1 MTDLKE
7 RLLSHIKINIETD
20 CWEWQ
25 GSKRNGYGRMI
36 VGSRKDKTRKSKSAH
51 RVSYEIYHGEIPI
64 GMDVCHRCDNP
75 CCVNPNH
82 LFVGTRQDNINDRE
96 SKGRN
101 KIQYGS
107 KNGRAILNEDQVI
120 EIREKRNLGMS
131 FGKLS
136 KEYGVCKKTIMRA
149 ASGQNWSTV
158 DVPEPPKMKGGA
170 E

>member
-36 VGSRKDKTRKSKSAH
+36 VGSRKDQTRKSKSAH

-64 GMDVCHRCDNP
+64 GMDVCHKCDNP

-107 KNGRAILNEDQVI
+107 KNGRAKLNENQVL
-120 EIREKRNLGMS
+120 EIRKKRNSGMP
-131 FGKLS
+131 FEKIA
-136 KEYGVCKKTIMRA
+136 KEYGVCKKTIIRA
-149 ASGQNWSTV
+149 VNGHNWATV
-158 DVPEPPKMKGGA
+158 VPEAPKMKGGA